1 MLNANGILYEDN
13 YILVC
18 HKPAG
23 IATQTARIG
32 QADMVSEMENY
43 LARNLKQGG
52 VRGEQKEKQR
62 DGARGRLGAQPHIH
76 VINRLDQPVE
86 GILVFAKQSSDAAV
100 LCAQAAGEDMEKE
113 YLALVCDLRGEE
125 TAGGM
130 QSGILTDHLLRDGK
144 TNLSR
149 VVPAEV
155 KGAKEARLSF
165 EILREE
171 MPEKLFSAAK
181 EDAGLWGKDW
191 TAGSQNRCAVVR
203 IRLYTGRHHQIRVQ
217 MANAGM
223 PLLGDRKY
231 ADRAVVA
238 LSDKLGIRET
248 ALCAY
253 RLSFYHPRT
262 KERLHFESMPK
273 GTAFQRIRI

>member
-1 MLNANGILYEDN
+1 MYENRILYEDN
-13 YILVC
+13 HVLVC

-43 LARNLKQGG
+43 LAQG
-52 VRGEQKEKQR
+52 
-62 DGARGRLGAQPHIH
+62 DAHGRFSMRPHIH
-76 VINRLDQPVE
+76 VVNRLDQPVE
-86 GILVFAKQSSDAAV
+86 GILVFAKQPTDAAV

-113 YLALVCDLRGEE
+113 YLALVCDLRSEE
-125 TAGGM
+125 RSGGGQFEAQVQTGRSI
-130 QSGILTDHLLRDGK
+130 QSGILTDYLLRDGK
-144 TNLSR
+144 TNMSR

-171 MPEKLFSAAK
+171 MSEILFAAK
-181 EDAGLWGKDW
+181 KEGGGLSGKEGKVG
-191 TAGSQNRCAVVR
+191 TGRLCAVVK
-203 IRLYTGRHHQIRVQ
+203 ICLYTGRHHQIRVQ

-231 ADRAVVA
+231 ADRTVIA
-238 LSDKLGIRET
+238 LSEDLGIRET
-248 ALCAY
+248 ALCAW
-253 RLSFYHPRT
+253 RLSFCHPRT
-262 KERLHFESMPK
+262 GERLCFESMPK
-273 GTAFQRIRI
+273 GAAFQGIRF